1 VAQYQSEDVLADFV
15 HRLRQPLSALEA
27 LTSYLGLIISSED
40 VRVQEQL
47 LHMHSE
53 ISQADQI
60 IRDGLIALR
69 PYFLRQERSGA
80 SETASVAPRAE
91 AVEELARPRTKA
103 AMASVTY

>member
-1 VAQYQSEDVLADFV
+1 MAKFQSEDALADFA

-27 LTSYLGLIISSED
+27 LTSYLDLITPSED

-53 ISQADQI
+53 ISHADQI

-69 PYFLRQERSGA
+69 PYFLRPERSGV
-80 SETASVAPRAE
+80 SEASVAPRAE
-91 AVEELARPRTKA
+91 AVEELARPRTNA